1 MNPREAAL
9 HAGRPSVLGQGLI
22 PAVRRHPLVGYF
34 ALAYGVS
41 WVVELVLFT
50 VLRLPTALV
59 VPFVTLGPTSAALVM
74 TAILE
79 GRPGIGRLLQRMRI
93 GRVGGRWY
101 LVALLAIPLVYLAGT
116 LVLPGV
122 LGSFTSASPARWVVE
137 YAVILTLG
145 AVIGGPLFE
154 EPGWRGFALPRLQAQ
169 MTPLRSSL
177 LLGVLWA
184 AWHFPQF
191 LMPEWADQNGGLQAS
206 SVAVFTLT
214 VMSITVIMTWVFNH
228 TRGSLLLAILVH
240 SSVNTSQVMVNE
252 LFPNAANTEL
262 NALIGYGTV
271 ALALIL
277 VTRGRLGYGATE
289 PVNVQQ
295 VR

>member
-1 MNPREAAL
+1 
-9 HAGRPSVLGQGLI
+9 
-22 PAVRRHPLVGYF
+22 
-34 ALAYGVS
+34 
-41 WVVELVLFT
+41 
-50 VLRLPTALV
+50 
-59 VPFVTLGPTSAALVM
+59 
-74 TAILE
+74 
-79 GRPGIGRLLQRMRI
+79 
-93 GRVGGRWY
+93 
-101 LVALLAIPLVYLAGT
+101 
-116 LVLPGV
+116 
-122 LGSFTSASPARWVVE
+122 
-137 YAVILTLG
+137 
-145 AVIGGPLFE
+145 
-154 EPGWRGFALPRLQAQ
+154 

-191 LMPEWADQNGGLQAS
+191 LMPERADQNGGLHAS

-271 ALALIL
+271 SY
-277 VTRGRLGYGATE
+277 TH
-289 PVNVQQ
+289 
-295 VR
+295 